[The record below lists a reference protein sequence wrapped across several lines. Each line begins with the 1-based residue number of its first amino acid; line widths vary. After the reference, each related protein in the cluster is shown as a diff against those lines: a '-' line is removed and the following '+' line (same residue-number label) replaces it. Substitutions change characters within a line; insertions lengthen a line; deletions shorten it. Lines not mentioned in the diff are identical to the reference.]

1 MNLSD
6 YVLHFLEKKKVKKV
20 FLITGG
26 AICFLVD
33 AFSRN
38 KKINYISVAHE
49 QAAAMMADSYSR
61 FGPNFSCTMATSG
74 PGATNLITG
83 IACSYFD
90 SIQSLSQN
98 FLIN

>member
-6 YVLHFLEKKKVKKV
+6 YVLSFLEKKRVNEV

-26 AICFLVD
+26 AICFLID

-38 KKINYISVAHE
+38 KKINYTSVAHE

-61 FGPNFSCTMATSG
+61 LGPNFLALW
-74 PGATNLITG
+74 PRQDLEPQI
-83 IACSYFD
+83 
-90 SIQSLSQN
+90 
-98 FLIN
+98 

>member
-6 YVLHFLEKKKVKKV
+6 YILDFLEKKKIKDV

-49 QAAAMMADSYSR
+49 QAAAMMADS
-61 FGPNFSCTMATSG
+61 
-74 PGATNLITG
+74 
-83 IACSYFD
+83 
-90 SIQSLSQN
+90 
-98 FLIN
+98 